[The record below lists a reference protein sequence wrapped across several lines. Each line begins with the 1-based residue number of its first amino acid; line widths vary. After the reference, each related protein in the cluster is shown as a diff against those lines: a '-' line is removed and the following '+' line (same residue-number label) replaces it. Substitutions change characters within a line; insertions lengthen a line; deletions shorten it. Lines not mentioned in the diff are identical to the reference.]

1 MREIKFRAWNNELKT
16 MADNNNLQGTL
27 GSMILATRSDG
38 KEFTFMQHTG
48 LKDSEGLEIYEG
60 DIIKYRD
67 FNDKNHYLLVQWS
80 KENASFLIGWVR
92 IRSEERRVGKD
103 GEDRCG

>member
-16 MADNNNLQGTL
+16 MTDNNNLQGTL

-80 KENASFLIGWVR
+80 KENA
-92 IRSEERRVGKD
+92 
-103 GEDRCG
+103 DRKSTRLNSSHVAISYAVFCLKQI